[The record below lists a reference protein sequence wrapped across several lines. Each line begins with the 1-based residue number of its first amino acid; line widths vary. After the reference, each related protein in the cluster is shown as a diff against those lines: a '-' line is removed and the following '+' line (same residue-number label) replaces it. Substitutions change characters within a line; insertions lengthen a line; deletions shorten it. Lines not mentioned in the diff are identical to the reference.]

1 MQQQKEYYIQSSRQ
15 ADYLTKNKK
24 TVFTYGLF
32 IGSILP

>member
-15 ADYLTKNKK
+15 ADYLTENKK

-32 IGSILP
+32 IGSIPP